1 MPLQVSSAVIAGL
14 EHPAHGLE
22 FATVVHAL
30 KGHANTRVH
39 GHSFRAR
46 VTIEGQPDDNGQ
58 IVDLEELGRLLSEL
72 NQRLDHQMLNEIEGL
87 EQPTLEN
94 LCLFIW
100 ENLQG
105 ALPQISAVEVFRDSL
120 GQSCLY
126 QGSQHVH

>member
-1 MPLQVSSAVIAGL
+1 MKLSREFIFDAAHSLG
-14 EHPAHGLE
+14 HYPA
-22 FATVVHAL
+22 
-30 KGHANTRVH
+30 GHANTRLH

-46 VTIEGQPDDNGQ
+46 VTVEGQPDGNGQ
-58 IVDLEELGRLLSEL
+58 IVDLEEMGRLLGQL
-72 NQRLDHQMLNEIEGL
+72 RDRLDHRMLNEIDGL

-100 ENLQG
+100 EHLHIN
-105 ALPQISAVEVFRDSL
+105 LPQICAVEVFRDSL

>member
-1 MPLQVSSAVIAGL
+1 MKLSREFTFDAAHSL
-14 EHPAHGLE
+14 DHYPA
-22 FATVVHAL
+22 
-30 KGHANTRVH
+30 GHANTRVH

-46 VTIEGQPDDNGQ
+46 VTVEGMPDANGQ
-58 IVDLEELGRLLSEL
+58 IVDLEEMGRQLHETR
-72 NQRLDHQMLNEIEGL
+72 NKLDHQMLNDIDGL

-100 ENLQG
+100 DNLQNG
-105 ALPQISAVEVFRDSL
+105 LPQISAVEVFRDSL

>member
-1 MPLQVSSAVIAGL
+1 MKLSCEFSFDA
-14 EHPAHGLE
+14 AHSLGHYL
-22 FATVVHAL
+22 A
-30 KGHANTRVH
+30 GHANTRVH

-46 VTIEGQPDDNGQ
+46 VTLKGMPDENGQ
-58 IVDLEELGRLLSEL
+58 IVDLEEMGRLLNEL
-72 NQRLDHQMLNEIEGL
+72 RNQLDHQMLNEIDGL

-100 ENLQG
+100 DNLQNS
-105 ALPQISAVEVFRDSL
+105 LPQISAVEVFRDSL

>member
-1 MPLQVSSAVIAGL
+1 MKLSREFSFDAAHSLGHYSA
-14 EHPAHGLE
+14 
-22 FATVVHAL
+22 
-30 KGHANTRVH
+30 GHANTRVH

-46 VTIEGQPDDNGQ
+46 VTVEGMPNENGQ
-58 IVDLEELGRLLSEL
+58 IVDLEEMGRLLNEL
-72 NQRLDHQMLNEIEGL
+72 RNQLDHQMLNEIDGL

-100 ENLQG
+100 DNLQNG
-105 ALPQISAVEVFRDSL
+105 LPQISAVEVFRDSL